1 MGLGAAFEYQWA
13 APIREP
19 SYGDGFYLVTFF
31 GAGMAT
37 GKARTKRANGG
48 IDADALPAVFKI
60 ACREGDVALE
70 PPLNAAARRLELT
83 EPLRR
88 ALCRIAEAS
97 TTAGRWQADCIT
109 SGGVTWLAIVAP
121 IDGATAQAVLLPM
134 TIDSDPERLDE
145 LAPGLTPREREVLS
159 LALRGRSPR
168 DSSTRLGISWHTVRT
183 HLKNAYRALGV
194 SGRAEAVTVV
204 IDAARPRV
212 LLRLIT
218 GDEPSGKGRRP
229 RGS

>member
-1 MGLGAAFEYQWA
+1 MAA
-13 APIREP
+13 
-19 SYGDGFYLVTFF
+19 
-31 GAGMAT
+31 
-37 GKARTKRANGG
+37 GKAKSGRRSQG
-48 IDADALPAVFKI
+48 IEADALPPVFRI
-60 ACREGDVALE
+60 ACRKGELALE
-70 PPLNAAARRLELT
+70 PPLNVAAKRLDLT
-83 EPLRR
+83 EALRR
-88 ALCRIAEAS
+88 SLCRAAEAACA
-97 TTAGRWQADCIT
+97 AGRWQAECFA

-121 IDGATAQAVLLPM
+121 IDGEVAQAVLLPM

-168 DSSTRLGISWHTVRT
+168 DISTRLGISWHTVRT

-218 GDEPSGKGRRP
+218 GEDPSGKGRRP